1 MMLFNLLISVDRAPP
16 GFIPRDRNHTSMSHP
31 DIVQS
36 ALGDESVAAQVD
48 LGGEDT
54 LLVTPTR
61 TLVYRAEGLLSDE
74 TVEEYGHGAERID
87 VSEGRRKAKVTLD
100 YGLDGEQAMSL
111 PSGKLEDALHPILA
125 GVLSSADITDPGETV
140 KRTFRFSELTLVVTS
155 RRLVKH
161 IGTAV
166 WDEDFE
172 EFHYDDV
179 TDLTFEEGNVA
190 TSLVLTLDGRQE
202 RFKTPNDASR
212 AVREALESAIL
223 AHHDVRGLDELRA
236 EQTDGEDGEPND
248 DASVFGSG
256 PEPLTA
262 NAPDGTQEATAQ
274 SGTQAT
280 GTNGERTDPSGTTAT
295 ATASAFDESAFE
307 SAASGDIDSDAVGE
321 ELAALR
327 EAVEEQS
334 RRIERQE
341 ELIEQLIAELRQGR

>member
-1 MMLFNLLISVDRAPP
+1 
-16 GFIPRDRNHTSMSHP
+16 MSHP

-48 LGGEDT
+48 LGGEDA
-54 LLVTPTR
+54 LFVTPTR

-74 TVEEYGHGAERID
+74 TVEEYGHDAERID
-87 VSEGRRKAKVTLD
+87 VSEGRRKAKVSLD
-100 YGLDGEQAMSL
+100 YGLDGEKTMSL
-111 PSGKLEDALHPILA
+111 PAGKLEDALHPVLA
-125 GVLSSADITDPGETV
+125 GVLSSAGITAPGETV

-155 RRLVKH
+155 ERLVKH

-190 TSLVLTLDGRQE
+190 TSVVLTLDGRQE
-202 RFKTPNDASR
+202 RFKTPNDSAR
-212 AVREALESAIL
+212 AVREALESAVL
-223 AHHDVRGLDELRA
+223 AYHDAVSVEELRA
-236 EQTDGEDGEPND
+236 EQADEDDEAD
-248 DASVFGSG
+248 EDASVFGSG
-256 PEPLTA
+256 PEPLGA
-262 NAPDGTQEATAQ
+262 NGDDATE
-274 SGTQAT
+274 QAAASP
-280 GTNGERTDPSGTTAT
+280 GAAETNGQETAAESA
-295 ATASAFDESAFE
+295 ATASAFDDSGFE
-307 SAASGDIDSDAVGE
+307 SAASVDDEAAVRE
-321 ELAALR
+321 ELTALR